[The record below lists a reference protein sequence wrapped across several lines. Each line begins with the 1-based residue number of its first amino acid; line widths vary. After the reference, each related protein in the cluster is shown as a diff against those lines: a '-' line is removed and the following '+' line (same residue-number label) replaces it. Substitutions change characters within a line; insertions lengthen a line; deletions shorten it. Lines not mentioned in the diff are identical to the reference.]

1 MKAVVGADRYLAAD
15 DFAGYVE
22 AAQKN
27 VEFWRAGFR
36 TASVT
41 DDLLERAS
49 RLGSP
54 WHLLILSEDWCGDAM
69 STIPVLAK
77 FADAVSRIDLRI
89 LARDGNPDLI
99 DSHLSSGTRSIPV
112 VIALDGEFTERGW
125 WGPRPSELHRWVRAE
140 GLLLPKEERLRKT
153 RMWYARDR
161 GRTTIEEVLDM
172 LERGER
178 RLAGK

>member
-1 MKAVVGADRYLAAD
+1 MKAFVGADRYLAAY
-15 DFAGYVE
+15 DFPGYVD

-36 TASVT
+36 TASVPE
-41 DDLLERAS
+41 DLLQRAA
-49 RLGSP
+49 RLGSR

-69 STIPVLAK
+69 STIPVLAR
-77 FADAVSRIDLRI
+77 FADAVPGIDLRI
-89 LARDGNPDLI
+89 LGRDRNPDLI

-112 VIALDGEFTERGW
+112 VMALDSEFTERGW

>member
-1 MKAVVGADRYLAAD
+1 MKAVVGADRYLAAY
-15 DFAGYVE
+15 DFPGYLDAV
-22 AAQKN
+22 QKN
-27 VEFWRAGFR
+27 VEFWRAGLR
-36 TASVT
+36 TASVPE
-41 DDLLERAS
+41 DLLKRAARLRS
-49 RLGSP
+49 R

-69 STIPVLAK
+69 SSIPVLAK
-77 FADAVSRIDLRI
+77 FAEAVQGIDLRV
-89 LARDGNPDLI
+89 LERDRNPDLT

-112 VIALDGEFTERGW
+112 VMALDSEFTERGW

-161 GRTTIEEVLDM
+161 GRTTIEEVLEM

-178 RLAGK
+178 RRAAI